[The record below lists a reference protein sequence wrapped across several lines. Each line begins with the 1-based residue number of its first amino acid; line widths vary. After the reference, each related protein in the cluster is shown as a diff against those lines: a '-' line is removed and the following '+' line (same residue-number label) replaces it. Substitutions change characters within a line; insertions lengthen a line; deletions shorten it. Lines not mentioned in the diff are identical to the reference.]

1 MQNQQYEKRRKFI
14 VNVTYFA
21 LIVSLVFLFFKYA
34 VVWLMPFVIGFI
46 LAAIANPLI
55 AKICEKTKIN
65 RRFCAFAVMLLEY
78 FLIVFVVWVAVAK
91 ILSSAQEVFVD
102 LPKYFDANIVP
113 FWKNFKDT
121 LTEISKDWSPE
132 ILVHVSSF
140 TDGAFESLRGLVS
153 GASEHFLSFIT
164 QTTGRIPFLFLSVV
178 FTVLSSFFISMD
190 YDKIREWVKGHIP
203 VRMVGVVSDT
213 KLELGKTLLKYV
225 KAYSIILSITFV
237 ELIIGLMILRVENVL
252 GIAAIIAVFDILP
265 VLGTGGIVIP
275 WSLFSFASG
284 DYFLGIGLLVLY
296 VIILVVRNF
305 AEPKIIG
312 MQLGLHPLVTLL
324 TMYVGYRFFGIIG
337 MIGIPVMTTI
347 FLALHKTGK
356 LNMGAFFASGA
367 EDDEINKE

>member
-1 MQNQQYEKRRKFI
+1 MQNLQYEKRRRFI

-21 LIVSLVFLFFKYA
+21 LIVLMVFLFFKYA

-55 AKICEKTKIN
+55 AKICDKTKIN
-65 RRFCAFAVMLLEY
+65 RRFCAFVVMLLEY
-78 FLIVFVVWVAVAK
+78 FLIVFVVWVVIAK
-91 ILSSAQEVFVD
+91 ILSSAQAVFVD
-102 LPKYFDANIVP
+102 LPRYFDENIVP
-113 FWKNFKDT
+113 FWKNFRIT

-132 ILVHVSSF
+132 ILAHVSSF

-153 GASEHFLSFIT
+153 GASEHFLSFVT

-203 VRMVGVVSDT
+203 VRMIGVVSDT

-225 KAYSIILSITFV
+225 KAYSIVLSITFV
-237 ELIIGLMILRVENVL
+237 ELIIGLLILRVENVL

-284 DYFLGIGLLVLY
+284 NYFLGIGLLVLY

-337 MIGIPVMTTI
+337 MIGLPVMTTI

-356 LNMGAFFASGA
+356 LNIRTFAANEA
-367 EDDEINKE
+367 EEEYNE